1 MRFVVMIIKLVMRG
15 SPRGGTVGA
24 SVRMLPRGRI
34 GYVEA
39 RSNVGLLCTIGT
51 RCQFKGPQGTP
62 TVACM

>member
-51 RCQFKGPQGTP
+51 RC
-62 TVACM
+62 